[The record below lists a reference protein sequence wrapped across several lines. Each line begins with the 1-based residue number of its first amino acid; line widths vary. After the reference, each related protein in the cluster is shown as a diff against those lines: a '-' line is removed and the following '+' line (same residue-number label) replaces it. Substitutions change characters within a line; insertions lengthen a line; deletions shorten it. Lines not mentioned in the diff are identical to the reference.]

1 MVYSSIPIC
10 ALHKL
15 MIGITPKITFFSPGG
30 EPETAADRADSIRE
44 NLDDLRGQLTTRI
57 ALLSLVT
64 SQLMLLF
71 YDPPVSFP
79 LNMLFFWAML
89 TGLCL
94 LVLVLN
100 GRRPRWARRLL
111 AWGLVGALALVM
123 VLFPMLW
130 LPFVGVILIFV
141 TGLLVSGGEVVTAV
155 TIAGTAVFLT
165 NQGGRAYDLTGILTV
180 LALALAAA
188 WLTARQLTIT
198 LDWIWHMN
206 QRAAELLETTRSQQA
221 DLRLANKSLKIVNDL
236 REHAENEL
244 LLAHKQLR
252 EAQRL
257 KEQFAANISHEL
269 RTPLAIILGFSEV
282 MVLSPEVYGG
292 ESWPPKLMRDVYQIY
307 RNSRHL
313 LALIDDILDLSRFEM
328 VGFTLH
334 KEPTAL
340 GPLLQETAAIVT
352 NLFESSPDIVL
363 RVEIPSDL
371 PVVEVDQTRIRQ
383 VVLNLLNNARRY
395 TERGT
400 VTLTVETAVNEVII
414 QVQDTGPGIP
424 PEQLANIFTEF
435 YQVDHSLSRAHG
447 GAGLGL
453 AICQRFVEAHD
464 GHIWAESEPGIG
476 STFFFSLPLPHVRPL
491 PKPYQTRPIEPLP
504 QMVRPYLLATDPDP
518 LVISLLQRHL
528 TDFEIIPVGNPD
540 EMADQITAYHP
551 LAAIYNLPPGEAA
564 PAKWV
569 DGLTVP
575 IIECSLPSQAWMA
588 DMLGAVACLTKPINF
603 EQLRAEMAQLGPM
616 QRVLVVDDNPGI
628 CQLVERGLAAI
639 QAELVVQVA
648 YDGRAALNAMQQE
661 RPDLMIL
668 DLIMPQMDGLAVLT
682 TMQNDNSLATI
693 PVILLTAT
701 NYMEDRL
708 AQAGSQIRVS
718 QATPW
723 PPGDTLRCLEGI
735 LQSLRPMISNR

>member
-1 MVYSSIPIC
+1 
-10 ALHKL
+10 
-15 MIGITPKITFFSPGG
+15 MIRMTPKLSFSQSNG
-30 EPETAADRADSIRE
+30 EPETASGRVAAIRE
-44 NLDDLRGQLTTRI
+44 NLDDLRGQLTAHI
-57 ALLSLVT
+57 ALLTLVT
-64 SQLMLLF
+64 AQLMLLF

-79 LNMLFFWAML
+79 VDMLFYWAGL

-94 LVLVLN
+94 LALALN
-100 GRRPRWARRLL
+100 TRSTIWARRLL
-111 AWGLVGALALVM
+111 AWGLAAALAVM
-123 VLFPMLW
+123 MALFPVTW
-130 LPFVGVILIFV
+130 LPFLGAILIFV
-141 TGLLVSGGEVVTAV
+141 AGLLVSGGELVTAV
-155 TIAGTAVFLT
+155 TIGMTAVWLT
-165 NQGGRAYDLTGILTV
+165 NQGSRAYDLTGVLTV

-198 LDWIWHMN
+198 LDWVWHMN

-236 REHAENEL
+236 RERTEHEL

-313 LALIDDILDLSRFEM
+313 LGLIDDILDLSRFEM

-340 GPLLQETAAIVT
+340 APLLQETAAIVT
-352 NLFESSPDIVL
+352 NLFENTPDISL
-363 RVEIPSDL
+363 WLEIPANL
-371 PVVEVDQTRIRQ
+371 PTVEVDQTRIRQ

-395 TERGT
+395 TESGT
-400 VTLTVETAVNEVII
+400 VTLRAETAVDEVII
-414 QVQDTGPGIP
+414 QVQDTGPGIAA
-424 PEQLANIFTEF
+424 EQLAHIFTEF
-435 YQVDHSLSRAHG
+435 YQVDHSLSRQHG
-447 GAGLGL
+447 GVGLGL

-464 GHIWAESEPGIG
+464 GRIWAESEPGIG
-476 STFFFSLPLPHVRPL
+476 STFAFSLPRPHVRPL
-491 PKPYQTRPIEPLP
+491 PRPYQTRPIEPLP
-504 QMVRPYLLATDPDP
+504 QAVRPCLLAADPDP
-518 LVISLLQRHL
+518 LVINLLQRHL
-528 TDFEIIPVGNPD
+528 AEFEIIPIGHPD
-540 EMADQITAYHP
+540 ELTAHLTTYHP
-551 LAAIYNLPPGEAA
+551 LAVIYNLPPGEHTPSAWL
-564 PAKWV
+564 K
-569 DGLTVP
+569 GLSVP
-575 IIECSLPSQAWMA
+575 LIECSLPSQAWMA
-588 DMLGAVACLTKPINF
+588 DTLGAVACLTKPINF
-603 EQLRAEMAQLGPM
+603 DQLRAEMAQCGPV
-616 QRVLVVDDNPGI
+616 QRVLVVDDNPGV

-639 QAELVVQVA
+639 QAELAVQVA

-661 RPDLMIL
+661 RPDLVIL

-682 TMQNDNSLATI
+682 SMQNDDTLADV

-708 AQAGSQIRVS
+708 AQAGSQITVS
-718 QATPW
+718 QTTPW

-735 LQSLRPMISNR
+735 LKSLRPVIGN

>member
-1 MVYSSIPIC
+1 
-10 ALHKL
+10 
-15 MIGITPKITFFSPGG
+15 MIGLIPKPTLFP
-30 EPETAADRADSIRE
+30 PDSIRD

-57 ALLSLVT
+57 ALLALVT
-64 SQLMLLF
+64 AQLMLLF

-79 LNMLFFWAML
+79 LDMLFYWTGL

-94 LVLVLN
+94 LALVLN
-100 GRRPRWARRLL
+100 TRRPRWARRLL
-111 AWGLVGALALVM
+111 AWGLAAALAVMM
-123 VLFPMLW
+123 VLFPVAW
-130 LPFVGVILIFV
+130 LPFVGAILIFV
-141 TGLLVSGGEVVTAV
+141 TAVLVSGGEVVTV
-155 TIAGTAVFLT
+155 VIVGGTAVWLT
-165 NQGGRAYDLTGILTV
+165 NQGSRVYDLTGVLTV

-198 LDWIWHMN
+198 LDWVWHMN
-206 QRAAELLETTRSQQA
+206 QRAAALLDTTRSQQA
-221 DLRLANKSLKIVNDL
+221 DLRLVNKSLKIVNDL

-282 MVLSPEVYGG
+282 MVLSPEVYGS
-292 ESWPPKLMRDVYQIY
+292 ESWPPKLMRDIYQIY

-313 LALIDDILDLSRFEM
+313 LGMIDDILDLSRFEM

-334 KEPTAL
+334 KEPTTL

-352 NLFESSPDIVL
+352 NLFESSPDIAL
-363 RVEIPSDL
+363 RLEIPADL
-371 PVVEVDQTRIRQ
+371 PVLEVDQTRVRQ

-395 TERGT
+395 TETGV
-400 VTLTVETAVNEVII
+400 VTLRAQTTVDEVII
-414 QVQDTGPGIP
+414 QVQDTGPGIA

-435 YQVDHSLSRAHG
+435 YQVDHSLSREHG

-464 GHIWAESEPGIG
+464 GRIWAKSEPGIG
-476 STFFFSLPLPHVRPL
+476 STFAFSLPLPHHRPL

-504 QMVRPYLLATDPDP
+504 QTIRPYLLAADPDP
-518 LVISLLQRHL
+518 LVISLMQRHL
-528 TDFEIIPVGNPD
+528 TEFEIIPMGSPTG
-540 EMADQITAYHP
+540 MAAQIATYHP
-551 LAAIYNLPPGEAA
+551 LAAIYNLPPGQTA
-564 PAKWV
+564 PLEWV
-569 DGLTVP
+569 DGLTIP

-588 DMLGAVACLTKPINF
+588 DTLGAVACLTKPINF
-603 EQLRAEMAQLGPM
+603 EQLRAEMAQCGPM
-616 QRVLVVDDNPGI
+616 QRVLVVDDNPGV

-661 RPDLMIL
+661 RPDLVIL
-668 DLIMPQMDGLAVLT
+668 DLIMPQMDGLAVLAA
-682 TMQNDNSLATI
+682 MQADMALADV

-701 NYMEDRL
+701 NFVEDRL

-718 QATPW
+718 QAAPW
-723 PPGDTLRCLEGI
+723 HPGDTLRYLEAI
-735 LQSLRPMISNR
+735 LKSLRPVIRNP